1 MSEIINS
8 IKLIK
13 MYAWEKPFMDSVMAL
28 RKKEKK
34 LLQRSTTS
42 QSISTGIAPVI
53 PTLSSVITIA
63 LFRATGNRISASTA
77 FAFIGA
83 LNFLRAILNILP
95 WATRCMSEA
104 KISLRRMQSI
114 LLQEE
119 YAPDFSVPSD
129 PRNVLEIRDARFAWG
144 ELKDI
149 REDLKELNKKSKL
162 GKKKQVESNPVLPV
176 NNFALRDISITAQ
189 MGKLIGVCGPVG
201 CGKSSLLSA
210 ILGRMRKTAGT
221 LALKGNVAFASQQAW
236 IFNGTLKENILFGNE
251 MDNQKYKAVIH
262 ACGLKTDLE
271 LLAKGDETEI
281 GDRGI
286 NLSGGQ
292 KQRVS
297 VARAVYSNRD
307 IYLLDDPLSAVD
319 VHVGRH
325 IFYECFKKYMH
336 EKTIILVTHQLQYL
350 KDCDLILV
358 MDQGRIVER
367 GTYDEVL
374 QMNGYYAR
382 MIETF
387 YTKPLTGENK
397 NPTLDVNDFES
408 RNQNADQKPKL
419 TNKPIYSN
427 SNPSSDSPDEE
438 KDENGQSDGTL
449 TLKENVAMGSI
460 SPVVYRHYMKAGG
473 GYMVFFLVLLC
484 YTLAFVTIVFGNWWL
499 SYWITNTD
507 NSHQKNSTVNGLR
520 TERTSEAPSIIDS
533 WISNT
538 MQQTYLNSTYS
549 PILFFTTNSS
559 DTTTNSTVAN
569 NSINKNDDKFY
580 LIVYSG
586 VAVLIPIVFSLK
598 GLSLA
603 KVTMTAST
611 NIHDKVLQSVMK
623 SPMSFFDAN
632 PSGRILNRFSRDLDE
647 ADVNLPQLLDLMVQI
662 STQSVLV
669 MLTSIQVEPWL
680 VFAFIPALA
689 GLIALRYF
697 SIQAVRQLK
706 RIENEK
712 RSPLLSHVNT
722 TAFGLVTI
730 NAFNQQDLFRE
741 RFRYHNDVNSSVN
754 FMFDASLRW
763 VGVRMDL
770 LFTCVSIIA
779 AFLFVFSRNSIAPS
793 FAAMSLGFI
802 NLILNVSQFF
812 IRLLND
818 TEARFTSIERLDEYM
833 SLPVEVDDT
842 ANVRPT
848 CADWP
853 VSGDI
858 QFSEVWMRYR
868 NDMNPVLKQVS
879 FHIFDK
885 QKVGIVGRTGAGKS
899 SLGSVIFRLVDIYKG
914 HIYIDQVDIATISLE
929 ELRSKIS
936 IIPQDPVLFT
946 GTMRYNL
953 DPFSKYTDDELWQAL
968 SKVHMKN
975 KIISTE
981 VGLDYMVE
989 ENGDNLSVGERQLVC
1004 MARAILR
1011 NNKILLLD
1019 EATASIDTETDAMIQ
1034 LTIRSAFAECT
1045 VLTIAHRLNTVLH
1058 CDQILV
1064 MDKGQVIEFASPNA
1078 LMSDP
1083 ESTFFQMVQLGDH

>member
-1 MSEIINS
+1 MCLISPYLFSIPFYLFLGLGYSIYLMREWGLLAAAIFFVLLSRYIANVRSETVFLTDERVRKMSEIVNS

-13 MYAWEKPFMDSVMAL
+13 MYAWEKPFMESVMAI

-34 LLQRSTTS
+34 LLQPSTTL

-63 LFRATGNRISASTA
+63 LFRATGHRISASTVDYYS
-77 FAFIGA
+77 FFFLFYTFII
-83 LNFLRAILNILP
+83 F
-95 WATRCMSEA
+95 
-104 KISLRRMQSI
+104 
-114 LLQEE
+114 
-119 YAPDFSVPSD
+119 
-129 PRNVLEIRDARFAWG
+129 
-144 ELKDI
+144 DI
-149 REDLKELNKKSKL
+149 TTI
-162 GKKKQVESNPVLPV
+162 Q
-176 NNFALRDISITAQ
+176 
-189 MGKLIGVCGPVG
+189 
-201 CGKSSLLSA
+201 
-210 ILGRMRKTAGT
+210 
-221 LALKGNVAFASQQAW
+221 
-236 IFNGTLKENILFGNE
+236 
-251 MDNQKYKAVIH
+251 
-262 ACGLKTDLE
+262 
-271 LLAKGDETEI
+271 I
-281 GDRGI
+281 GDRGT

-336 EKTIILVTHQLQYL
+336 ERTIILVTHQLQYL

-358 MDQGRIVER
+358 MDQGRIVEC

-387 YTKPLTGENK
+387 YTKPLTEENK
-397 NPTLDVNDFES
+397 NPTL
-408 RNQNADQKPKL
+408 
-419 TNKPIYSN
+419 
-427 SNPSSDSPDEE
+427 
-438 KDENGQSDGTL
+438 
-449 TLKENVAMGSI
+449 
-460 SPVVYRHYMKAGG
+460 
-473 GYMVFFLVLLC
+473 
-484 YTLAFVTIVFGNWWL
+484 AFATIVFGNWWL

-507 NSHQKNSTVNGLR
+507 NSHQKNSNSTVNDLQS
-520 TERTSEAPSIIDS
+520 ERTSEAPSTIDL

-538 MQQTYLNSTYS
+538 TQQTYLNSTYS

-559 DTTTNSTVAN
+559 DTTTNSTVTN

-586 VAVLIPIVFSLK
+586 VAILIPIVFSLK
-598 GLSLA
+598 GFSLA

-632 PSGRILNRFSRDLDE
+632 PPGRILNRFSRDLDE

-669 MLTSIQVEPWL
+669 ILTSIQVEPWL

-730 NAFNQQDLFRE
+730 NSFNQQDFFRE

-812 IRLLND
+812 IRLVND

-868 NDMNPVLKQVS
+868 DDMNPVLKQVS

-975 KIISTE
+975 KIISME
-981 VGLDYMVE
+981 VGLEFMVE

-1058 CDQILV
+1058 CDKILV

-1078 LMSDP
+1078 LMNDP